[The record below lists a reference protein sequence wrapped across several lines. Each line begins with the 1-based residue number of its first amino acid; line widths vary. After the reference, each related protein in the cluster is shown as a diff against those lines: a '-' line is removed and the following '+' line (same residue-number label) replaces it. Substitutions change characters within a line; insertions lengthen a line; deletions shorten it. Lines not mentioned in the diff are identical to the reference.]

1 MKLLRMSTRDYETWV
16 LRSKRNYASDK
27 VRANNLTEREAN
39 EIAEKDFLR
48 LLPDGINTKDNFLFT
63 IKSDVDAVLGYLWFS
78 VRGAQDNRKAF
89 ICDIIIEE
97 AHRGKGFGRQAMQ
110 LAEQEAKNL
119 GLKEIG
125 LHVFGFNAPAIALY
139 ESLGYKTT
147 DLVMAKTLS

>member
-1 MKLLRMSTRDYETWV
+1 MILSAGKRQMEIGKMKLLRMSTKDYETWA

-27 VRANNLTEREAN
+27 VRANNLT
-39 EIAEKDFLR
+39 
-48 LLPDGINTKDNFLFT
+48 
-63 IKSDVDAVLGYLWFS
+63 
-78 VRGAQDNRKAF
+78 
-89 ICDIIIEE
+89 
-97 AHRGKGFGRQAMQ
+97 
-110 LAEQEAKNL
+110 EQEAKNL